1 MKLKYIS
8 KQTKSDNK
16 MATNIPIIV
25 PTNPIAQFDSVA
37 TRIHQKF
44 HPLIA
49 QLIARRDALLLELSQ
64 LREDYSNKET
74 TRRAAI
80 QEIETAQ
87 QQMQMFSLTKNIG
100 IRIHQQAADAYKL
113 GLQQLETPTKL
124 PCPYFT
130 CLTLHKLE
138 SLIAEIGEVIDWEAL
153 DYSLERKPVLTAGK
167 RGTGSKELNSRGL
180 AIDESNELIYVAD
193 WGNKRVQIVSFKG
206 DFIKRFG
213 QYKLKAPWG
222 IAITS
227 EHIYV
232 TDIEPHALF
241 QFNKNSFQLLNRTG
255 TEGQTDGQFNT
266 PRGLCTDHSGDVFV
280 ADCGNKRVC
289 IFSHDLKF
297 ISKLGIGQ
305 LFRPNDVKLTPDC
318 QVVVLDWSPECV
330 HFYSRNGHL
339 LSSCVSQGKGSD
351 CLVYLPEFLRID
363 FAGDIIISDYGNNS
377 IKIISKS
384 GHLIHTIGK
393 HGDRIGM
400 FVSPYGISVSISGVI
415 FVVSN
420 NDNFS
425 IQCF

>member
-1 MKLKYIS
+1 
-8 KQTKSDNK
+8 

-25 PTNPIAQFDSVA
+25 PTNPMAQFDSVA
-37 TRIHQKF
+37 TRIHQIF
-44 HPLIA
+44 DPLIA

-64 LREDYSNKET
+64 LREDYRSQET

-87 QQMQMFSLTKNIG
+87 QQMQMLSLKVNIG
-100 IRIHQQAADAYKL
+100 IPVHQQAADAYKQ

-124 PCPYFT
+124 PCPHFT
-130 CLTLHKLE
+130 CPTLHKLE
-138 SLIAEIGEVIDWEAL
+138 SLIAEFGEVIDWEVP
-153 DYSLERKPVLTAGK
+153 DYSLKRKPVLTAGK
-167 RGTGSKELNSRGL
+167 WGTGSKELKARGL
-180 AIDESNELIYVAD
+180 AIDESNELIYIAD
-193 WGNKRVQIVSFKG
+193 CGNKRVQIVSFKG

-213 QYKLKAPWG
+213 QDKLKAPWG

-232 TDIEPHALF
+232 TDRELHALF

-255 TEGQTDGQFNT
+255 TMGQTNGQFNT
-266 PRGLCTDHSGDVFV
+266 PRGLCTDYSGDVFV
-280 ADCGNKRVC
+280 ADCDNHRIC
-289 IFSHDLKF
+289 IFSDDLQF

-305 LFRPNDVKLTPDC
+305 LYRPNDVQLTPDC
-318 QVVVLDWSPECV
+318 QVVVLDESRKCV

-339 LSSCVSQGKGSD
+339 LSSCVSQGHGPD
-351 CLVYLPEFLRID
+351 YLVFCPFFLCMD
-363 FAGDIIISDYGNNS
+363 LAGNIIISDWGNDS

-393 HGDRIGM
+393 EGNGIGE
-400 FVSPYGISVSISGVI
+400 FVFPYGISVSKSGVI

-420 NDNFS
+420 NVNFS